1 MHFTC
6 SHYTIKQT
14 ERSKLLKIKKEI
26 AKSRLSIYAELSK
39 LNILSLVLIA
49 TILGYYLGT
58 SGLISWKRLFITL
71 LGTALTASGSGAL
84 NHYLERETDK
94 FMVRTKNRPLP
105 AGLIKPAEVMN
116 YGVLMV
122 LAGIMILVIQVNM
135 LTGFIALLTA
145 FLYIVVYT
153 PLKKITW
160 LNTSIGSIPGALPIL
175 GGWTASSGSIDAM
188 AWVLFAIMYLWQHPH
203 FYSIAWMCREDYAN
217 AKLKML
223 PVIDPAG
230 NSTMRQ
236 IFWHLLLMIP
246 ISIIPVIQ
254 GYLGNIYLIGVIVL
268 TSAFFM
274 SALPLARDRT
284 NKNALLLLKSSVF
297 YLPMLLFIIIIDLGV
312 SI

>member
-1 MHFTC
+1 M
-6 SHYTIKQT
+6 
-14 ERSKLLKIKKEI
+14 KIKKEI

-203 FYSIAWMCREDYAN
+203 FYSIAWICRSDYAE

-223 PVIDPAG
+223 PVVEPDG
-230 NSTMRQ
+230 NSTIRQ

-246 ISIIPVIQ
+246 ITFLPFIQ
-254 GYLGNIYLIGVIVL
+254 GTLGLFYLIGAFMI
-268 TSAFFM
+268 TSAFFV
-274 SALPLARDRT
+274 SALPLARNRSD
-284 NKNALLLLKSSVF
+284 KSALLLLKASVF
-297 YLPMLLFIIIIDLGV
+297 YLPSLLLIIIIDKGV
-312 SI
+312 L

>member
-203 FYSIAWMCREDYAN
+203 FYSIAWICRSDYAE

-223 PVIDPAG
+223 PVVEPDG
-230 NSTMRQ
+230 NSTIRQ

-246 ISIIPVIQ
+246 ITFLPFIQ
-254 GYLGNIYLIGVIVL
+254 GALGLFYLIGAFMI
-268 TSAFFM
+268 TSAFFV
-274 SALPLARDRT
+274 SALPLARNRT
-284 NKNALLLLKSSVF
+284 DKSALLLLKASVF
-297 YLPMLLFIIIIDLGV
+297 YLPSLLLIIIIDKGV
-312 SI
+312 L

>member
-1 MHFTC
+1 M
-6 SHYTIKQT
+6 
-14 ERSKLLKIKKEI
+14 KIKKEI

-203 FYSIAWMCREDYAN
+203 FYSIAWICRSDYAE

-223 PVIDPAG
+223 PVVEPDG
-230 NSTMRQ
+230 NSTIRQ

-246 ISIIPVIQ
+246 ITFLPFIQ
-254 GYLGNIYLIGVIVL
+254 GALGLFYLIGASMI
-268 TSAFFM
+268 TSAFFV
-274 SALPLARDRT
+274 SALPLARNRSD
-284 NKNALLLLKSSVF
+284 KSALLLLKASVF
-297 YLPMLLFIIIIDLGV
+297 YLPSLLLIIIIDKGV
-312 SI
+312 L

>member
-1 MHFTC
+1 M
-6 SHYTIKQT
+6 
-14 ERSKLLKIKKEI
+14 KIKKEI

-203 FYSIAWMCREDYAN
+203 FYSIAWICRSDYAE

-223 PVIDPAG
+223 PVIEPDG
-230 NSTMRQ
+230 NSTIRQ
-236 IFWHLLLMIP
+236 IFWHLLLMMP
-246 ISIIPVIQ
+246 ITFLPFIQ
-254 GYLGNIYLIGVIVL
+254 GTLGLFYMIGAFMI
-268 TSAFFM
+268 TSAFFV
-274 SALPLARDRT
+274 SALPLAWNRSD
-284 NKNALLLLKSSVF
+284 KSALLLLKASVF
-297 YLPMLLFIIIIDLGV
+297 YLPSLLLIIIIDKGV
-312 SI
+312 L

>member
-1 MHFTC
+1 M
-6 SHYTIKQT
+6 
-14 ERSKLLKIKKEI
+14 KIKKEI

-145 FLYIVVYT
+145 FLYILVYT

-175 GGWTASSGSIDAM
+175 GGWTASSGSIDTM

-203 FYSIAWMCREDYAN
+203 FYSIAWICRSDYAE

-223 PVIDPAG
+223 PVIEPDG
-230 NSTMRQ
+230 NSTIRQ

-246 ISIIPVIQ
+246 ITFLPFIQ
-254 GYLGNIYLIGVIVL
+254 GALGLFYMIGAFMI
-268 TSAFFM
+268 TSAFFV
-274 SALPLARDRT
+274 SALPLARNRSD
-284 NKNALLLLKSSVF
+284 KSALLLLKASVF
-297 YLPMLLFIIIIDLGV
+297 YLPSLLLIIIIDKGV
-312 SI
+312 L

>member
-1 MHFTC
+1 M
-6 SHYTIKQT
+6 
-14 ERSKLLKIKKEI
+14 KIKKEI

-175 GGWTASSGSIDAM
+175 GGWTASAGSIDAM

-203 FYSIAWMCREDYAN
+203 FYSIAWICRSDYAE

-223 PVIDPAG
+223 PVVEPDG
-230 NSTMRQ
+230 NSTIRQ

-246 ISIIPVIQ
+246 ITFLPFIQ
-254 GYLGNIYLIGVIVL
+254 GALGLFYLIGAFMI
-268 TSAFFM
+268 TSAFFV
-274 SALPLARDRT
+274 SALPLARNRSD
-284 NKNALLLLKSSVF
+284 KSALLLLKASVF
-297 YLPMLLFIIIIDLGV
+297 YLPSLLLIIIIDKGV
-312 SI
+312 L

>member
-122 LAGIMILVIQVNM
+122 LAGIMILVIQINM

-175 GGWTASSGSIDAM
+175 GGWTASSGSIDTM

-203 FYSIAWMCREDYAN
+203 FYSIAWICRSDYAE

-223 PVIDPAG
+223 PVIEPDG
-230 NSTMRQ
+230 NSTIRQ

-246 ISIIPVIQ
+246 ITFLPFIQ
-254 GYLGNIYLIGVIVL
+254 GALGLFYMIGAFMI
-268 TSAFFM
+268 TSAFFV
-274 SALPLARDRT
+274 SALPLARNRSD
-284 NKNALLLLKSSVF
+284 KSALLLLKASVF
-297 YLPMLLFIIIIDLGV
+297 YLPSLLLIIIIDKGV
-312 SI
+312 L

>member
-1 MHFTC
+1 M
-6 SHYTIKQT
+6 
-14 ERSKLLKIKKEI
+14 KIKKEI

-203 FYSIAWMCREDYAN
+203 FYSIAWICRSDYAE

-223 PVIDPAG
+223 PVVEPDG
-230 NSTMRQ
+230 NSTIRQ

-246 ISIIPVIQ
+246 ITFLPFIQ
-254 GYLGNIYLIGVIVL
+254 GALGLFYLIGAFMI
-268 TSAFFM
+268 TSAFFV
-274 SALPLARDRT
+274 SALPLARNRSD
-284 NKNALLLLKSSVF
+284 KSALLLLKASVF
-297 YLPMLLFIIIIDLGV
+297 YLPSLLLIIIIDKGV
-312 SI
+312 L

>member
-203 FYSIAWMCREDYAN
+203 FYSIAWICRSDYAE

-223 PVIDPAG
+223 PVIEPDG
-230 NSTMRQ
+230 NSTIRQ

-246 ISIIPVIQ
+246 ITFLPFIQ
-254 GYLGNIYLIGVIVL
+254 GTLGLFYLIGAFMI
-268 TSAFFM
+268 TSAFFV
-274 SALPLARDRT
+274 SALPLARNRSD
-284 NKNALLLLKSSVF
+284 KSALLLLKASVF
-297 YLPMLLFIIIIDLGV
+297 YLPSLLLIIIIDKGV
-312 SI
+312 L

>member
-1 MHFTC
+1 M
-6 SHYTIKQT
+6 
-14 ERSKLLKIKKEI
+14 KIKKEI
-26 AKSRLSIYAELSK
+26 AKSRISIYAELSK

-203 FYSIAWMCREDYAN
+203 FYSIAWICRSDYAE

-223 PVIDPAG
+223 PVVEPDG
-230 NSTMRQ
+230 NSTIRQ

-246 ISIIPVIQ
+246 ITFLPFIQ
-254 GYLGNIYLIGVIVL
+254 GALGLFYLIGAFMI
-268 TSAFFM
+268 TSAFFV
-274 SALPLARDRT
+274 SALPLARNRSD
-284 NKNALLLLKSSVF
+284 KSALLLLKASVF
-297 YLPMLLFIIIIDLGV
+297 YLPSLLLIIIIDKGV
-312 SI
+312 L

>member
-1 MHFTC
+1 
-6 SHYTIKQT
+6 
-14 ERSKLLKIKKEI
+14 LKIKKEI

-203 FYSIAWMCREDYAN
+203 FYSIAWICRSDYAE

-223 PVIDPAG
+223 PVVEPDG
-230 NSTMRQ
+230 NSTIRQ
-236 IFWHLLLMIP
+236 IFWHLLLMMP
-246 ISIIPVIQ
+246 ITFLPFIQ
-254 GYLGNIYLIGVIVL
+254 GTLGLFYLIGAFMI
-268 TSAFFM
+268 TSAFFV
-274 SALPLARDRT
+274 SALPLARNRSD
-284 NKNALLLLKSSVF
+284 KSALLLLKASVF
-297 YLPMLLFIIIIDLGV
+297 YLPSLLLIIIIDKGV
-312 SI
+312 L

>member
-1 MHFTC
+1 
-6 SHYTIKQT
+6 
-14 ERSKLLKIKKEI
+14 LKIKKEI

-58 SGLISWKRLFITL
+58 SGSISWKHLFITL

-203 FYSIAWMCREDYAN
+203 FYSIAWICRSDYAE

-223 PVIDPAG
+223 PVVEPDG
-230 NSTMRQ
+230 NSTIRQ

-246 ISIIPVIQ
+246 ITFLPFIQ
-254 GYLGNIYLIGVIVL
+254 GALGLFYLIGAFMI
-268 TSAFFM
+268 TSAFFV
-274 SALPLARDRT
+274 SALPLARNRSD
-284 NKNALLLLKSSVF
+284 KSALLLLKASVF
-297 YLPMLLFIIIIDLGV
+297 YLPSLLLIIIIDKGV
-312 SI
+312 L

>member
-122 LAGIMILVIQVNM
+122 LAGIMILVIQINM

-175 GGWTASSGSIDAM
+175 GGWTASSGSIDTM

-203 FYSIAWMCREDYAN
+203 FYSIAWICRSDYAE

-223 PVIDPAG
+223 PVVEPDG
-230 NSTMRQ
+230 NSTIRQ

-246 ISIIPVIQ
+246 ITFLPFIQ
-254 GYLGNIYLIGVIVL
+254 GALGLFYLIGAFMI
-268 TSAFFM
+268 TSAFFV
-274 SALPLARDRT
+274 SALPLARNRSD
-284 NKNALLLLKSSVF
+284 KSALLLLKASVF
-297 YLPMLLFIIIIDLGV
+297 YLPSLLLIIIIDKGV
-312 SI
+312 L

>member
-1 MHFTC
+1 M
-6 SHYTIKQT
+6 
-14 ERSKLLKIKKEI
+14 KEI

-203 FYSIAWMCREDYAN
+203 FYSIAWICRSDYAE

-223 PVIDPAG
+223 PVVEPDG
-230 NSTMRQ
+230 NSTIRQ

-246 ISIIPVIQ
+246 ITFLPFIQ
-254 GYLGNIYLIGVIVL
+254 GALGLFYLIGAFMI
-268 TSAFFM
+268 TSAFFV
-274 SALPLARDRT
+274 SALPLARNRSD
-284 NKNALLLLKSSVF
+284 KSALLLLKASVF
-297 YLPMLLFIIIIDLGV
+297 YLPSLLLIIIIDKGV
-312 SI
+312 L

>member
-1 MHFTC
+1 VHFTC

-203 FYSIAWMCREDYAN
+203 FYSIAWICRSDYAE

-223 PVIDPAG
+223 PVVEPDG
-230 NSTMRQ
+230 NSTIRQ

-246 ISIIPVIQ
+246 ITFLPFIQ
-254 GYLGNIYLIGVIVL
+254 GALGLFYLIGAFMI
-268 TSAFFM
+268 TSAFFV
-274 SALPLARDRT
+274 SALPLARNRSD
-284 NKNALLLLKSSVF
+284 KSALLLLKASVF
-297 YLPMLLFIIIIDLGV
+297 YLPSLLLIIIIDKGV
-312 SI
+312 L

>member
-1 MHFTC
+1 M
-6 SHYTIKQT
+6 
-14 ERSKLLKIKKEI
+14 KLKREI

-49 TILGYYLGT
+49 TILGYYLGA
-58 SGLISWKRLFITL
+58 SGLVSWKHLFITL
-71 LGTALTASGSGAL
+71 LGTTLTASGSGAL

-116 YGVLMV
+116 YGVFMV

-175 GGWTASSGSIDAM
+175 GGWTASAGSIDGM

-203 FYSIAWMCREDYAN
+203 FYSIAWICRSDYAE

-223 PVIDPAG
+223 PVIEPDG
-230 NSTMRQ
+230 NSTIRQ

-246 ISIIPVIQ
+246 ITFLPFIQ
-254 GYLGNIYLIGVIVL
+254 GTLGLFYLIGAFII
-268 TSAFFM
+268 TSVFFV
-274 SALPLARDRT
+274 SALPLARNRSD
-284 NKNALLLLKSSVF
+284 KSALLLLKASVF
-297 YLPMLLFIIIIDLGV
+297 YLPSLLLIIIIDKGV
-312 SI
+312 L

>member
-1 MHFTC
+1 M
-6 SHYTIKQT
+6 
-14 ERSKLLKIKKEI
+14 KIKKEI

-58 SGLISWKRLFITL
+58 PGLISWKRLFITL

-203 FYSIAWMCREDYAN
+203 FYSIAWICRSDYAE

-223 PVIDPAG
+223 PVVEPDG
-230 NSTMRQ
+230 NSTIRQ

-246 ISIIPVIQ
+246 ITFLPFIQ
-254 GYLGNIYLIGVIVL
+254 GALGLFYLIGAFMI
-268 TSAFFM
+268 TSAFFV
-274 SALPLARDRT
+274 SALPLARNRSD
-284 NKNALLLLKSSVF
+284 KSALLLLKASVF
-297 YLPMLLFIIIIDLGV
+297 YLPSLLLIIIIDKGV
-312 SI
+312 L

>member
-6 SHYTIKQT
+6 SYYTIKQT

-153 PLKKITW
+153 PLKKISW

-203 FYSIAWMCREDYAN
+203 FYSIAWICRSDYAE

-223 PVIDPAG
+223 PVVEPDG
-230 NSTMRQ
+230 NSTIRQ

-246 ISIIPVIQ
+246 ITFLPFIQ
-254 GYLGNIYLIGVIVL
+254 GALGLFYLIGAFMI
-268 TSAFFM
+268 TSAFFV
-274 SALPLARDRT
+274 SALPLARNRSD
-284 NKNALLLLKSSVF
+284 KSALLLLKASVF
-297 YLPMLLFIIIIDLGV
+297 YLPSLLLIIIIDKGV
-312 SI
+312 L

>member
-203 FYSIAWMCREDYAN
+203 FYSIAWICRSDYAE

-223 PVIDPAG
+223 PVIEPDG
-230 NSTMRQ
+230 NSTIRQ
-236 IFWHLLLMIP
+236 IFWHLLLMMP
-246 ISIIPVIQ
+246 ITFLPFIQ
-254 GYLGNIYLIGVIVL
+254 GTLGLFYLIGAFMI
-268 TSAFFM
+268 TSAFFV
-274 SALPLARDRT
+274 SALPLAWNRSD
-284 NKNALLLLKSSVF
+284 KSALLLLKASVF
-297 YLPMLLFIIIIDLGV
+297 YLPSLLLIIIIDKGV
-312 SI
+312 L

>member
-1 MHFTC
+1 M
-6 SHYTIKQT
+6 
-14 ERSKLLKIKKEI
+14 KIKKEI

-58 SGLISWKRLFITL
+58 SGLISWKRLFIIL

-122 LAGIMILVIQVNM
+122 LAGIMILVIQINM

-175 GGWTASSGSIDAM
+175 GGWTASSGSIDTM

-203 FYSIAWMCREDYAN
+203 FYSIAWICRSDYAE

-223 PVIDPAG
+223 PVVEPDG
-230 NSTMRQ
+230 NSTIRQ

-246 ISIIPVIQ
+246 ITFLPFIQ
-254 GYLGNIYLIGVIVL
+254 GALGLFYLIGAFMI
-268 TSAFFM
+268 TSAFFV
-274 SALPLARDRT
+274 SALPLARNRSD
-284 NKNALLLLKSSVF
+284 KSALLLLKASVF
-297 YLPMLLFIIIIDLGV
+297 IYLLYF
-312 SI
+312 

>member
-6 SHYTIKQT
+6 SYYTIKQT

-203 FYSIAWMCREDYAN
+203 FYSIAWICRSDYAE

-223 PVIDPAG
+223 PVIEPDG
-230 NSTMRQ
+230 NSTIRQ
-236 IFWHLLLMIP
+236 IFWHLLLMMP
-246 ISIIPVIQ
+246 ITFLPFIQ
-254 GYLGNIYLIGVIVL
+254 GTLGLFYMIGAFMI
-268 TSAFFM
+268 TSAFFV
-274 SALPLARDRT
+274 SALPLARNRSD
-284 NKNALLLLKSSVF
+284 KSALLLLKASVF
-297 YLPMLLFIIIIDLGV
+297 YLPSLLLIIIIDKGV
-312 SI
+312 L

>member
-6 SHYTIKQT
+6 SYYTIKQT

-58 SGLISWKRLFITL
+58 SGLISWKHLFITL

-122 LAGIMILVIQVNM
+122 LAGIMILVIQINM

-175 GGWTASSGSIDAM
+175 GGWTASSGSIDTM

-203 FYSIAWMCREDYAN
+203 FYSIAWICRSDYAE

-223 PVIDPAG
+223 PVVEPDG
-230 NSTMRQ
+230 NSTIRQ
-236 IFWHLLLMIP
+236 IFWHLLLMMP
-246 ISIIPVIQ
+246 ITFLPFIQ
-254 GYLGNIYLIGVIVL
+254 GTLGLFYMIGAFMI
-268 TSAFFM
+268 TSAFFV
-274 SALPLARDRT
+274 SALPLARNRSD
-284 NKNALLLLKSSVF
+284 KSALLLLKASVF
-297 YLPMLLFIIIIDLGV
+297 YLPSLLLIIIIDKGV
-312 SI
+312 L

>member
-1 MHFTC
+1 
-6 SHYTIKQT
+6 
-14 ERSKLLKIKKEI
+14 LKIKKEI

-122 LAGIMILVIQVNM
+122 LAGIMILVIQINM

-203 FYSIAWMCREDYAN
+203 FYSIAWICRSDYAE

-223 PVIDPAG
+223 PVVEPDG
-230 NSTMRQ
+230 NSTIRQ

-246 ISIIPVIQ
+246 ITFLPFIQ
-254 GYLGNIYLIGVIVL
+254 GALGLFYLIGAFMI
-268 TSAFFM
+268 TSAFFV
-274 SALPLARDRT
+274 SALPLARNRSD
-284 NKNALLLLKSSVF
+284 KSALLLLKASVF
-297 YLPMLLFIIIIDLGV
+297 YLPSLLLIIIIDKGV
-312 SI
+312 L

>member
-6 SHYTIKQT
+6 SYYTIKQT

-203 FYSIAWMCREDYAN
+203 FYSIAWICRSDYAE

-223 PVIDPAG
+223 PVVEPDG
-230 NSTMRQ
+230 NSTIRQ

-246 ISIIPVIQ
+246 ITFLPFIQ
-254 GYLGNIYLIGVIVL
+254 GALGLFYLIGAFMI
-268 TSAFFM
+268 TSAFFV
-274 SALPLARDRT
+274 SALPLARNRSD
-284 NKNALLLLKSSVF
+284 KSALLLLKASVF
-297 YLPMLLFIIIIDLGV
+297 YLPSLLLIIIIDKGV
-312 SI
+312 L

>member
-175 GGWTASSGSIDAM
+175 GGWTASTGSIDAM

-203 FYSIAWMCREDYAN
+203 FYSIAWICRSDYAE

-223 PVIDPAG
+223 PVVEPDG
-230 NSTMRQ
+230 NSTIRQ

-246 ISIIPVIQ
+246 ITFLPFIQ
-254 GYLGNIYLIGVIVL
+254 GALGLFYLIGAFMI
-268 TSAFFM
+268 TSAFFV
-274 SALPLARDRT
+274 SALPLARNRSD
-284 NKNALLLLKSSVF
+284 KSALLLLKASVF
-297 YLPMLLFIIIIDLGV
+297 YLPSLLLIIIIDKGV
-312 SI
+312 L

>member
-1 MHFTC
+1 M
-6 SHYTIKQT
+6 
-14 ERSKLLKIKKEI
+14 KIKKEI

-203 FYSIAWMCREDYAN
+203 FYSIAWICRSDYAE

-223 PVIDPAG
+223 PVVEPDG
-230 NSTMRQ
+230 NSTIRQ

-246 ISIIPVIQ
+246 ITFLPFIQ
-254 GYLGNIYLIGVIVL
+254 GALGLFYLIGAFMI
-268 TSAFFM
+268 TSAFFV
-274 SALPLARDRT
+274 SALPLARNRT
-284 NKNALLLLKSSVF
+284 DKSALLLLKASVF
-297 YLPMLLFIIIIDLGV
+297 YLPSLLLIIIIDKGV
-312 SI
+312 L

>member
-58 SGLISWKRLFITL
+58 SGLISLKHLFTTL

-203 FYSIAWMCREDYAN
+203 FYSIAWICRSDYAE

-223 PVIDPAG
+223 PVVEPDG
-230 NSTMRQ
+230 NSTIRQ

-246 ISIIPVIQ
+246 ITFLPFIQ
-254 GYLGNIYLIGVIVL
+254 GALGLFYLIGAFMI
-268 TSAFFM
+268 TSAFFV
-274 SALPLARDRT
+274 SALPLARNRSD
-284 NKNALLLLKSSVF
+284 KSALLLLKASVF
-297 YLPMLLFIIIIDLGV
+297 YLPSLLLIIIIDKGV
-312 SI
+312 L

>member
-1 MHFTC
+1 M
-6 SHYTIKQT
+6 
-14 ERSKLLKIKKEI
+14 KIKKEI

-203 FYSIAWMCREDYAN
+203 FYSIAWICRSDYAE

-223 PVIDPAG
+223 PVVEPDG
-230 NSTMRQ
+230 NSTIRQ

-246 ISIIPVIQ
+246 ITFLPFIQ
-254 GYLGNIYLIGVIVL
+254 GALGLFYMIGAFMI
-268 TSAFFM
+268 TSAFFV
-274 SALPLARDRT
+274 SALPLARNRSD
-284 NKNALLLLKSSVF
+284 KSALLLLKASVF
-297 YLPMLLFIIIIDLGV
+297 YLPSLLLIIIIDKGV
-312 SI
+312 L

>member
-1 MHFTC
+1 M
-6 SHYTIKQT
+6 
-14 ERSKLLKIKKEI
+14 KIKKEI

-203 FYSIAWMCREDYAN
+203 FYSIAWICRSDYAE

-223 PVIDPAG
+223 PVIEPDG
-230 NSTMRQ
+230 NSTIRQ
-236 IFWHLLLMIP
+236 IFWHLLLMMP
-246 ISIIPVIQ
+246 ITFLPFIQ
-254 GYLGNIYLIGVIVL
+254 GTLGLFYMIGAFMI
-268 TSAFFM
+268 TSAFFV
-274 SALPLARDRT
+274 SALPLARNRSD
-284 NKNALLLLKSSVF
+284 KSALLLLKASVF
-297 YLPMLLFIIIIDLGV
+297 YLPSLLLIIIIDKGV
-312 SI
+312 L

>member
-175 GGWTASSGSIDAM
+175 GGWTASSGSIDTM

-203 FYSIAWMCREDYAN
+203 FYSIAWICRSDYAE

-223 PVIDPAG
+223 PVVEPDG
-230 NSTMRQ
+230 NSTIRQ

-246 ISIIPVIQ
+246 ITFLPFIQ
-254 GYLGNIYLIGVIVL
+254 GALGLFYLIGAFMI
-268 TSAFFM
+268 TSAFFV
-274 SALPLARDRT
+274 SALPLARNRSD
-284 NKNALLLLKSSVF
+284 KSALLLLKASVF
-297 YLPMLLFIIIIDLGV
+297 YLPSLLLIIIIDKGV
-312 SI
+312 L

>member
-1 MHFTC
+1 M
-6 SHYTIKQT
+6 
-14 ERSKLLKIKKEI
+14 KIKKEI

-58 SGLISWKRLFITL
+58 SGLISWKHLFITL

-203 FYSIAWMCREDYAN
+203 FYSIAWICRSDYAE

-223 PVIDPAG
+223 PVIEPDG
-230 NSTMRQ
+230 NSTIRQ
-236 IFWHLLLMIP
+236 IFWHLLLMMP
-246 ISIIPVIQ
+246 ITFLPFIQ
-254 GYLGNIYLIGVIVL
+254 GTLGLFYMIGAFMI
-268 TSAFFM
+268 TSAFFV
-274 SALPLARDRT
+274 SALPLARNRSD
-284 NKNALLLLKSSVF
+284 KSALLLLKASVF
-297 YLPMLLFIIIIDLGV
+297 YLPSLLLIIIIDKGV
-312 SI
+312 L

>member
-1 MHFTC
+1 M
-6 SHYTIKQT
+6 
-14 ERSKLLKIKKEI
+14 KIKKEI

-203 FYSIAWMCREDYAN
+203 FYSIAWICRSDYAE

-223 PVIDPAG
+223 PVVEPDG
-230 NSTMRQ
+230 NSTIRQ
-236 IFWHLLLMIP
+236 IFWHLLLMMP
-246 ISIIPVIQ
+246 ITFLPFIQ
-254 GYLGNIYLIGVIVL
+254 GTLGLFYLIGAFMI
-268 TSAFFM
+268 TSAFFV
-274 SALPLARDRT
+274 SALPLARNRSD
-284 NKNALLLLKSSVF
+284 KSALLLLKASVF
-297 YLPMLLFIIIIDLGV
+297 YLPSLLLIIIIDKGV
-312 SI
+312 L

>member
-58 SGLISWKRLFITL
+58 SGLISWKHLFITL

-160 LNTSIGSIPGALPIL
+160 LMEL
-175 GGWTASSGSIDAM
+175 
-188 AWVLFAIMYLWQHPH
+188 
-203 FYSIAWMCREDYAN
+203 
-217 AKLKML
+217 
-223 PVIDPAG
+223 
-230 NSTMRQ
+230 
-236 IFWHLLLMIP
+236 
-246 ISIIPVIQ
+246 
-254 GYLGNIYLIGVIVL
+254 
-268 TSAFFM
+268 
-274 SALPLARDRT
+274 
-284 NKNALLLLKSSVF
+284 
-297 YLPMLLFIIIIDLGV
+297 
-312 SI
+312 